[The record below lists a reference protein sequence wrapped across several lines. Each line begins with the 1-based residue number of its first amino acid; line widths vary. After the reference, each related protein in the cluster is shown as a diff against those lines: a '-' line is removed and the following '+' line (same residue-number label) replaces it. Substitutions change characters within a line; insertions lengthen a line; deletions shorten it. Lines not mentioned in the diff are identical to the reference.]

1 VIRVLVHQSGGGIQR
16 VQIRGHGGGVSGSDL
31 VCAAV
36 SAIAQTVLQGLLH
49 YAGEGVRWRR
59 RKGDLLIELKP
70 SPEATGA
77 GRSGERPADPPPA
90 GAPPAACPDPLQVLL
105 RTLVMGVQS
114 IAREHPDR
122 VLVRI
127 REA

>member
-1 VIRVLVHQSGGGIQR
+1 VIRVLVHQSGGHIQR
-16 VQIRGHGGGVSGSDL
+16 VHIRGHGSGVSGSDL

-49 YAGEGVRWRR
+49 HAGGEVRWRR
-59 RKGDLLIELKP
+59 RKGDLRIELPP
-70 SPEATGA
+70 SLEATGT
-77 GRSGERPADPPPA
+77 GRSGERPADPPPP
-90 GAPPAACPDPLQVLL
+90 GGPDPRQVLL